1 MAGAELARSATEQPH
16 VDMDSSH
23 AGPASVGVSTGPVHR
38 ASMRPVWDHRHS
50 IATERS
56 LVYVHTLDSEILL
69 RKDPE
74 IDRTAVRIK
83 THHDRAPDVGIGILI
98 SMPSYRA
105 AGEAPEMI
113 EYRGEYLGHG
123 QSKTAFELNCPDAMF
138 HGYVLKVAKSND
150 MEPAVFMEAAPLGL
164 TTGIYYNCDGVDADT
179 GHRFHCWIT
188 DRTIPLDELCRYEIA
203 VKSRCSLAAFYCML
217 SAAQHGLFLSDCH
230 FYNFGVRLS
239 ETATEHL
246 VRIIDAGSRGIDR
259 ERLWAKSRINKVVMH
274 KFWKACDEVSA
285 SYDQLKNMWWNSW
298 DVKHCLQR
306 ATQEWQNWPILT
318 DVQESTNAIWQAM
331 IAKDSFRRSTAH
343 SNSAYK
349 MMELVGR
356 FTAEQQWSR
365 ECFWTCYRAV
375 QSIPENSKLSPE
387 EYNILD
393 ELYSRIT
400 TSRARD
406 AELHDVMMF
415 WRRLDKYRERECQRM
430 MQDTQDQPVTPDQAF
445 EMLESF
451 KHNEL
456 WYDLT
461 WQQRQRTPSKQHAT
475 LNAILHRRAGW
486 THAAR
491 AIMEY
496 GLPKLEQPAQP
507 DDATEHINALGQ
519 FARDMAKWLVNF
531 ASSMHAYR
539 QTADYQKNYQR
550 SMTALRKRT
559 RRDSED
565 SR

>member
-16 VDMDSSH
+16 VDMDH
-23 AGPASVGVSTGPVHR
+23 KHR
-38 ASMRPVWDHRHS
+38 

-56 LVYVHTLDSEILL
+56 LADGHMLDPEIVL

-74 IDRTAVRIK
+74 KARSAVRIK
-83 THHDRAPDVGIGILI
+83 DHHPRAPDVGIGILI
-98 SMPSYRA
+98 SMPSYGA
-105 AGEAPEMI
+105 GGEAPEMI

-123 QSKTAFELNCPDAMF
+123 QSKTAFELNCPGAMF
-138 HGYVLKVAKSND
+138 HGNVLKVAKSND
-150 MEPAVFMEAAPLGL
+150 MEPSVFMEAAPLGL
-164 TTGIYYNCDGVDADT
+164 TTGIYYNCDGVDADS

-188 DRTIPLDELCRYEIA
+188 DRTIPLDELCRDESA
-203 VKSRCSLAAFYCML
+203 VKSRCSLAAFYCIL
-217 SAAQHGLFLSDCH
+217 RAAQHGLYLSDCH
-230 FYNFGVRLS
+230 FFNFGVHLS

-246 VRIIDAGSRGIDR
+246 VVIIDAGSKGIDC
-259 ERLWAKSRINKVVMH
+259 ERLWAKSHINTKVMH
-274 KFWKACDEVSA
+274 KFWTACDEVSA
-285 SYDQLKNMWWNSW
+285 SCEKLKDMWRTPGW

-306 ATQEWQNWPILT
+306 ATQEWQNCPILT

-343 SNSAYK
+343 SKSAYK

-356 FTAEQQWSR
+356 FTAEEQWSAA
-365 ECFWTCYRAV
+365 CFWACYRASQEL
-375 QSIPENSKLSPE
+375 QSELFSE

-400 TSRARD
+400 NSRAGD

-415 WRRLDKYRERECQRM
+415 WGRLHKYRERECQRM

-445 EMLESF
+445 EMLARF
-451 KHNEL
+451 QNNEL

-461 WQQRQRTPSKQHAT
+461 WQQRQSKTTKQHAT
-475 LNAILHRRAGW
+475 LNAILHRKAGW

-491 AIMEY
+491 AIMQY

-531 ASSMHAYR
+531 ASSMYAYR
-539 QTADYQKNYQR
+539 QTDDYQKNYQT
-550 SMTALRKRT
+550 SMTALKKRT